1 MNRRALLQSALGT
14 LSLARA
20 QSRKQYRAALI
31 GHTGAGNYGHEW
43 DTTFNGFDSVE
54 VAAVADVNEA
64 GRRKAVERS
73 HAKRAY
79 ADYREMLQKEKPD
92 LVVIC
97 PRTLDLRLE
106 MITAAAKAGAHI
118 LVEKPLAKN
127 LTEADAMVTVAAER
141 RIKVAVGLVMR
152 TAPVIRRAR
161 DMVAAGEIGVL
172 QEIRARG
179 KEDRR
184 AGGEDMVVLGSHLFD
199 LMRLFAGDPRWV
211 FAHVSEDGRE
221 IDRAH
226 ARVPTE
232 PVGPVAGNQIAAIFS
247 FDHGVH
253 GYFGSKTSDVLT
265 GKRFGLYLYGSKGII
280 FLPITEYPGAEPLL
294 LRSDTWRPDD
304 RGGEWRRI
312 EQPPNE
318 RVDTRQQANARMAM
332 DLIDAI
338 EKDRQPACSVA
349 DGRWAVEMTQGV
361 YLSQMSGGRVEFPL
375 KDRRFPLTEQR
386 SNGAVLPVGR
396 RL

>member
-1 MNRRALLQSALGT
+1 MNRRALLQSALGG

-20 QSRKQYRAALI
+20 QSRKQYRAAII

-43 DTTFNGFDSVE
+43 DTTWNGLDFVE
-54 VAAVADVNEA
+54 VVAVADVDEA
-64 GRRKAVERS
+64 GRRKAAQRS

-92 LVVIC
+92 LVAIC
-97 PRTLDLRLE
+97 PRALDLRLE
-106 MITAAAKAGAHI
+106 MITAAAKGGAHI

-127 LTEADAMVTVAAER
+127 LTEADAIAHIAAENR
-141 RIKVAVGLVMR
+141 VKMEVGLVMR
-152 TAPVIRRAR
+152 TMPLIRRAR

-199 LMRLFAGDPRWV
+199 LMRLFAGNPRWV

-221 IDRAH
+221 IDRARV
-226 ARVPTE
+226 RVPTE
-232 PVGPVAGNQIAAIFS
+232 PVGPVAGNQIAAMFA

-253 GYFGSKTSDVLT
+253 GYFGSKASDVLT
-265 GKRFGLYLYGSKGII
+265 GKRFGFYLYGSKGILFI
-280 FLPITEYPGAEPLL
+280 PITEYPGGEPSL

-304 RGGEWRRI
+304 RAGEWRRI
-312 EQPPNE
+312 EQPASD
-318 RVDTRQQANARMAM
+318 RVDNRQQANTLMAM
-332 DLIDAI
+332 DLIEAI
-338 EKDRQPACSVA
+338 VKGRQPACSVA
-349 DGRWAVEMTQGV
+349 DGRWTVEMTQGV
-361 YLSQMSGGRVEFPL
+361 YRSQMSGGRVEFPL
-375 KDRRFPLTEQR
+375 KERRPPL
-386 SNGAVLPVGR
+386 G
-396 RL
+396 